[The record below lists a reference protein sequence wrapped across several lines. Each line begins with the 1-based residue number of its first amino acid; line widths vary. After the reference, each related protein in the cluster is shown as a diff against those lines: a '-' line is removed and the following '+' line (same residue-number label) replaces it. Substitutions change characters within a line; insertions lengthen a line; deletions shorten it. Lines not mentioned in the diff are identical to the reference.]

1 MRIVANVMTAFACV
15 AGLSACAPATERIQL
30 GAPESQTTL
39 VVTNQN
45 VSEMVIYALRGSMRT
60 RLGSV
65 AGMGTAQF
73 RVSDV
78 SINGVG
84 DLRIV
89 ADPVGSPSVYTT
101 SVINVVPGAR
111 VELRLEESLQVSSYS
126 VR

>member
-1 MRIVANVMTAFACV
+1 MKTVANLGTVLACV
-15 AGLSACAPATERIQL
+15 AGLSACAPATEQVQL

-65 AGMGTAQF
+65 AGMGTARF

-89 ADPVGSPSVYTT
+89 ADPVGSPRVYTT

-111 VELRLEESLQVSSYS
+111 VELRLEESLQISSYS